1 MSPRGIRIGKSDQEF
16 QDLDR
21 GWVAAYLQG
30 NEELFDRIWPKGFI
44 FTFPFGRFANK
55 EQELADLKSGD
66 LAFESLSTANTT
78 VRVYGKTAV
87 MAGCFSMKG
96 LYKGRDITGQ
106 YNYTNVLERQQDQ
119 SWQIVASH
127 AISAS

>member
-1 MSPRGIRIGKSDQEF
+1 MSQKEMRTGKIDQEF

-30 NEELFDRIWPKGFI
+30 NAELFDRIWPEGFI

-66 LAFESLSTANTT
+66 LAFESLSTAITT

-96 LYKGRDITGQ
+96 FYKGRDITGQ

-127 AISAS
+127 AISAN